1 MPLPGTM
8 REARTLR
15 EIARVHERTL
25 SEVQRL
31 NDASGWGVDDRLDDG
46 TKVSIPDAELLP
58 LIASRL
64 SAACLAAPGL
74 SAKARVRLLQLLA
87 PAASRNVTTLDTV
100 LGRLLIAA
108 SPNNLADLAG
118 SVGPTSAEGKYAVRF
133 GTVAQGVA
141 SGATSSDGHTIIR
154 LEDDPE

>member
-8 REARTLR
+8 RGARTLR
-15 EIARVHERTL
+15 DIARVHERTL
-25 SEVQRL
+25 SELQRL
-31 NDASGWGVDDRLDDG
+31 NDASGWGLDDRLDDG
-46 TKVSIPDAELLP
+46 TEVSIPDGEFLP
-58 LIASRL
+58 LLASRL

-108 SPNNLADLAG
+108 SPNNLAGL
-118 SVGPTSAEGKYAVRF
+118 VGPVDPTSTEEKFTVRF
-133 GTVAQGVA
+133 GTVAQGFGNVA
-141 SGATSSDGHTIIR
+141 IGNTPIR
-154 LEDDPE
+154 FEDESQP